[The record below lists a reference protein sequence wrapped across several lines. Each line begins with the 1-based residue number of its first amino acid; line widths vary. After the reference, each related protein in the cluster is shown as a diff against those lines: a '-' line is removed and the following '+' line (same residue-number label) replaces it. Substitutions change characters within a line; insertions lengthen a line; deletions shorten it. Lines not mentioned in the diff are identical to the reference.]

1 MAFPSRGCCTRA
13 RLSVGALVLSILGS
27 LLLLNFLNVPGRWLD
42 LATPFAAFFE
52 EATPES
58 ATPIS
63 TRPARQLRVA
73 HLAALGADS
82 WHKQGLRGQRI
93 KVAILDSSFRG
104 YRDFRANGL
113 PADLGL
119 RSFRADGNLE
129 ARDSQHGLL
138 CAEVV
143 HAIAPGADLLLANW
157 EPDHP
162 ESFLDAVR
170 WARSQGAKVISCS
183 LIMPSWSD
191 GEGGGPIHGALEK
204 LIGAGDADGDLL
216 FFASAGNIAQR
227 HWAGAFRPDE
237 QHLHQWVQGKTG
249 NTLRPWGK
257 DRVAVELYGK
267 IAAEYALTVIDRQ
280 SGATVG
286 QAELRPSSKKKC
298 HGESCC
304 AVVRYLP
311 RADHSYEVRVRQL
324 TSPPG
329 PRQDKFHLVVL
340 GGFLEHSRAGGS
352 IPFPGDG
359 ACVQAVGAVD
369 VEGRRL
375 FYSSC
380 GPNSKRL
387 KPDFVAPVPFPSEFR
402 ERGFA
407 GTSAAA
413 PQAAALAAL
422 WWSRHP
428 ASTARDVRKAMQSCA
443 RDLGPTGHD
452 WETGFGLVCLP

>member
-1 MAFPSRGCCTRA
+1 MAFPSRGCSRRGWLT
-13 RLSVGALVLSILGS
+13 VGALVLSVLGS
-27 LLLLNFLNVPGRWLD
+27 LLLLNVPGRWLD
-42 LATPFAAFFE
+42 LAVPFTSIQE

-63 TRPARQLRVA
+63 TGSPRQLRLA
-73 HLAALGADS
+73 HLAVLGADS
-82 WHKQGLRGQRI
+82 WHKQGLRGEKI

-104 YRDFRANGL
+104 YRGFQANGL

-119 RSFRADGNLE
+119 RSFRVDRNLE

-143 HAIAPGADLLLANW
+143 HAVAPGAELLLANW
-157 EPDHP
+157 EPDRP
-162 ESFLDAVR
+162 DSFLDAVR
-170 WARSQGAKVISCS
+170 WARAQGAKIISCS

-204 LIGAGDADGDLL
+204 LIGAGDAAGDLL

-227 HWAGAFRPDE
+227 HWAGSFRPDDNRS
-237 QHLHQWVQGKTG
+237 HQWVQGKTG

-267 IAAEYALTVIDRQ
+267 IAADYELTVIDRQ
-280 SGATVG
+280 SGTIVG
-286 QAELRPSSKKKC
+286 QTVLRPAAGKKS
-298 HGESCC
+298 ESCC

-311 RADHSYEVRVRQL
+311 RADHTYEVRVRQL
-324 TSPPG
+324 GSRPG
-329 PRQDKFHLVVL
+329 QKHDKFHLVVL

-369 VEGRRL
+369 GDGRRL

-387 KPDFVAPVPFPSEFR
+387 KPDFVALVPFPSEFR
-402 ERGFA
+402 DRAFA

-422 WWSRHP
+422 LWSRNLDWN
-428 ASTARDVRKAMQSCA
+428 ASKVRHAMQAAA

-452 WETGFGLVCLP
+452 WETGFGAVRLP

>member
-1 MAFPSRGCCTRA
+1 MGFLSLGCGRRGMLT
-13 RLSVGALVLSILGS
+13 VGALVLSILGS
-27 LLLLNFLNVPGRWLD
+27 LLLLNLPGRWLD
-42 LATPFAAFFE
+42 LAAPFTWTHE

-63 TRPARQLRVA
+63 TGPPRQLRLA

-82 WHKQGLRGQRI
+82 WHKQGLRGDKI

-104 YRDFRANGL
+104 YRDFQANGL

-119 RSFRADGNLE
+119 RSFRMDRNLE

-143 HAIAPGADLLLANW
+143 HAIAPGAELLLANW
-157 EPDHP
+157 EPDRP

-204 LIGAGDADGDLL
+204 LVGTGDAYGDLL

-227 HWAGAFRPDE
+227 HWAGSFRPDD

-267 IAAEYALTVIDRQ
+267 IAAEYELTVIDRQ
-280 SGATVG
+280 AGMTVG
-286 QAELRPSSKKKC
+286 QAVLRPSSGKKK
-298 HGESCC
+298 GESCC
-304 AVVRYLP
+304 AGVRYLP
-311 RADHSYEVRVRQL
+311 RVDRTYEVRVRQL
-324 TSPPG
+324 SSRPG
-329 PRQDKFHLVVL
+329 QRHDKFHLVVL

-369 VEGRRL
+369 ANGRRL
-375 FYSSC
+375 FYSAC

-402 ERGFA
+402 ERAFA

-422 WWSRHP
+422 MWSRNP
-428 ASTARDVRKAMQSCA
+428 GWTASKVRNTMQLCA
-443 RDLGPTGHD
+443 RDLGPAGHD
-452 WETGFGLVCLP
+452 WETGFGAVHLP